1 MAEYQPNSHRAKE
14 MRAQE
19 APAEQRME
27 KVVSGGAR
35 VQKRSALRQ
44 AMDAFLPGDV
54 SSVRR
59 YVLRDVLIPTI
70 QRAISEIVRNS
81 IDMMLG
87 VNTSPRTN
95 PTPPGG
101 RVSYRSY
108 YDARD
113 DRREAP
119 RPRPAIYN
127 YDEVVFDRFDDAA
140 EVLLNMRQTIKTRD
154 AVSVADLLDMAGC
167 SSQYTDNR
175 YGWTDLSDAR
185 LERVGTGYIIR
196 LPRPVAL

>member
-19 APAEQRME
+19 APAERRME
-27 KVVSGGAR
+27 KVVSGSAR

-54 SSVRR
+54 S

-95 PTPPGG
+95 TTPPGA

-119 RPRPAIYN
+119 RPRSVIYS
-127 YDEVVFDRFDDAA
+127 YDDVVFERFDDAA